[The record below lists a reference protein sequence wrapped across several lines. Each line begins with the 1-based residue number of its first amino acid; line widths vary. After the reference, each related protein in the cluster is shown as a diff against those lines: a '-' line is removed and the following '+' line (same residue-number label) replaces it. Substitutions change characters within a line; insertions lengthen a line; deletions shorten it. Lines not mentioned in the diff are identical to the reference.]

1 MSARKAVCLT
11 LWFPQHN
18 NPRYAALFPRL
29 SPVVR
34 FRKFRLSQRRLIR
47 ALQYRL
53 WHKLSR
59 ILIYPA
65 LIQYLARKYETLY
78 TITTEQIRAWPRQRS
93 VIVDLDDPMFT
104 AAEVK
109 ALNLPQVKALVV
121 TTHRAR
127 TLFQE
132 KGVTAPIHV
141 IPQGVALGQ
150 IDPAKRREIRA
161 RFKTDD
167 DIVVG
172 FHAPSL
178 TLAADGAQRAR
189 GDQDDLDFLFQ
200 AMERARLI
208 EPRLKLW
215 LFGNAS
221 ESLKAYV
228 LQGRSGWVKLFGY
241 VQLTDMLTYLSDV
254 DIGVYPRTWSPPPG
268 RFSVKIAQ
276 FMACGVPVVSTE
288 LDEGLILQEAGSGLL
303 CRSLEE
309 FVDALVDLAGSPEKR
324 STLGLSGKRYAEQKL
339 EWSVLVPAYM
349 ELLRE

>member
-1 MSARKAVCLT
+1 VSAPKAVCLT

-29 SPVVR
+29 YSAVR
-34 FRKFRLSQRRLIR
+34 FRKFRLSERRLIR

-53 WHKLSR
+53 WHGLSGV
-59 ILIYPA
+59 LIYPA
-65 LIQYLARKYETLY
+65 LIQYLARRYETLY
-78 TITTEQIRAWPRQRS
+78 TVTTEQIRAWPRRRS
-93 VIVDLDDPMFT
+93 VVVDLDDPMFT
-104 AAEVK
+104 ANEVE

-121 TTHRAR
+121 TTNRAKE
-127 TLFQE
+127 LFQK

-141 IPQGVALGQ
+141 IPQGVAAGQ
-150 IDPAKRREIRA
+150 IDAGKRREIRA
-161 RFKTDD
+161 RFKSGD

-200 AMERARLI
+200 AIERAHLS

-221 ESLKAYV
+221 ESVKAHV
-228 LQGRSGWVKLFGY
+228 RAGRTGWVKLFGY
-241 VQLTDMLTYLSDV
+241 VELADMLTYLADL

-276 FMACGVPVVSTE
+276 FMACGVPVVSTQ
-288 LDEGLILQEAGSGLL
+288 LDEGLILQEAGSGVL
-303 CRSLEE
+303 CESPET
-309 FVDALVDLAGSPEKR
+309 FSDALVELARSPGKR
-324 STLGLSGKRYAEQKL
+324 SALGQAGKQYAETHL
-339 EWSVLVPAYM
+339 EWSVLMPTYLQ
-349 ELLRE
+349 LLQE